1 MSGKLL
7 CFHCLLWLQCCLNLL
22 FSLRSLSCNDIMC
35 MSFEDSLLDM
45 PLIPHTLCMN
55 RWMELW
61 VCCCVIVVSWFW
73 SLARNRLA
81 ITRSLSRSTDSE
93 LFSNACIPTSSVI
106 SSSLFSLSWLPVDF
120 LHPWSVSLHC
130 LPVSEASPSLSMHVL
145 VMTEQVTLCYLATT
159 FGLPSYSRSF
169 LNWKFLSCR
178 QLLRLPLSEN
188 RDCKNAKSLTRRMQS
203 EWLQMH
209 DRTLR
214 QLWDT
219 ELARLRVSRV
229 WPELLLQNLQNFSN
243 RTYQTEVLSYMPC
256 HSDVCVDLE
265 SWERELEREFV
276 SQLHAVVESIW
287 KQVEHVSFVVLEKGC
302 ECREKKSL
310 RYRTH
315 KTTMKAIRREE
326 EEIEFDFGWSNL
338 FFLVMFLFCFSRLPY
353 TAVVERWWKTK
364 CIANQNLL
372 KWW

>member
-1 MSGKLL
+1 MSDFRCTTKP
-7 CFHCLLWLQCCLNLL
+7 WN
-22 FSLRSLSCNDIMC
+22 N
-35 MSFEDSLLDM
+35 FE
-45 PLIPHTLCMN
+45 T
-55 RWMELW
+55 
-61 VCCCVIVVSWFW
+61 
-73 SLARNRLA
+73 
-81 ITRSLSRSTDSE
+81 
-93 LFSNACIPTSSVI
+93 
-106 SSSLFSLSWLPVDF
+106 
-120 LHPWSVSLHC
+120 
-130 LPVSEASPSLSMHVL
+130 
-145 VMTEQVTLCYLATT
+145 
-159 FGLPSYSRSF
+159 
-169 LNWKFLSCR
+169 
-178 QLLRLPLSEN
+178 
-188 RDCKNAKSLTRRMQS
+188 
-203 EWLQMH
+203 
-209 DRTLR
+209 
-214 QLWDT
+214 
-219 ELARLRVSRV
+219 
-229 WPELLLQNLQNFSN
+229 QNLQDFVSLVSDLNFSYRTSLTGLTQQNLAN

-338 FFLVMFLFCFSRLPY
+338 FFLVMFLFYFSRLPY
-353 TAVVERWWKTK
+353 TAVVERWWETK